1 MRAKRARRSRLIGRK
16 TAALAGFVST
26 RPETTGFPALG
37 RLMDCREL
45 AACVRSFAA
54 PQRGGRCKNVD
65 MGVLLI
71 GFDSRRG

>member
-1 MRAKRARRSRLIGRK
+1 
-16 TAALAGFVST
+16 
-26 RPETTGFPALG
+26 
-37 RLMDCREL
+37 MDCREL

-71 GFDSRRG
+71 GFGSRRGNRRPHAGAIPVTDGGVVSRRVRAATGQEK